1 METKKFLFP
10 TKFAKDV
17 IQSASSKAIE
27 DRYKQSNIEDNI
39 KKAEQEKGRPLT
51 QEETKEIIQK
61 SKISQGEITRLK
73 REASSTESV
82 ASINSNTRERNLV
95 SFHKMNNA
103 LISILDSN
111 ITSKG
116 DNCQEG
122 TKPAV
127 RTNIPELVPSPPP
140 PYKEIDRFP
149 FPPHLFQEFNST
161 NDEDLLFKENVMLV
175 KKTRKSIITGEY
187 IYESTRCLATGE
199 GCVNYQK
206 DISELLKIPISNIKL
221 DTTSVISKSA
231 IQEAFNIIALGITLG
246 SLEPFDDGVLVVD
259 PGTYARAAMDG
270 CSSWWKRADY
280 RW

>member
-1 METKKFLFP
+1 
-10 TKFAKDV
+10 
-17 IQSASSKAIE
+17 
-27 DRYKQSNIEDNI
+27 
-39 KKAEQEKGRPLT
+39 
-51 QEETKEIIQK
+51 
-61 SKISQGEITRLK
+61 
-73 REASSTESV
+73 
-82 ASINSNTRERNLV
+82 
-95 SFHKMNNA
+95 
-103 LISILDSN
+103 
-111 ITSKG
+111 
-116 DNCQEG
+116 
-122 TKPAV
+122 
-127 RTNIPELVPSPPP
+127 
-140 PYKEIDRFP
+140 
-149 FPPHLFQEFNST
+149 
-161 NDEDLLFKENVMLV
+161 MLV

-231 IQEAFNIIALGITLG
+231 IQERNDVINNLKKEKESMSKNKKLTKRGDTKLRKRTRKALAMGACLTAGVASLAGEAFNIIALGITLG

>member
-1 METKKFLFP
+1 MSSNDDSSTEGLIETKKFLFP

-27 DRYKQSNIEDNI
+27 DRYKQSNIKDKI
-39 KKAEQEKGRPLT
+39 KEAEQKEGRPLT

-116 DNCQEG
+116 DNCQGG
-122 TKPAV
+122 TKPAI

-140 PYKEIDRFP
+140 PYKVIDRFP

-161 NDEDLLFKENVMLV
+161 NDKDLLFNENVMLV
-175 KKTRKSIITGEY
+175 KKMVRPERNWLGK
-187 IYESTRCLATGE
+187 
-199 GCVNYQK
+199 K
-206 DISELLKIPISNIKL
+206 FLKEKKNCI
-221 DTTSVISKSA
+221 
-231 IQEAFNIIALGITLG
+231 
-246 SLEPFDDGVLVVD
+246 
-259 PGTYARAAMDG
+259 
-270 CSSWWKRADY
+270 
-280 RW
+280 